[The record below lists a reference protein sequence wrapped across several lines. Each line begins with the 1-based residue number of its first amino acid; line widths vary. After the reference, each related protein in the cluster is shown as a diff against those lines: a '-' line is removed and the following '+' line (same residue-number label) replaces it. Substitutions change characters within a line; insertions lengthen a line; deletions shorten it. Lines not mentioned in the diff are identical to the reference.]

1 MMNIFP
7 RQFPEERTT
16 QITTKH
22 VPSMEECTSPCPVL
36 DRCMSSCWPFWFNHS
51 STGAHIS
58 AWHGIFT
65 AWTASSWTRNDEY
78 IISAEGALVE
88 VGPQGACCC
97 GMKQWSG
104 YPTTG
109 TKNVPTNTEI
119 YYPRNNGE
127 KLINDDCSILQHIIM
142 FYTTTRVWRGRC
154 SGSDKWVPSSRKK
167 SGNNDQDGSKAATE
181 STGILKLLLH
191 ARQGAPGSSG
201 SYFIFRED
209 IIYGQLETAGKV
221 EWNIQWMWPRHG

>member
-1 MMNIFP
+1 MDA
-7 RQFPEERTT
+7 
-16 QITTKH
+16 
-22 VPSMEECTSPCPVL
+22 CTL
-36 DRCMSSCWPFWFNHS
+36 
-51 STGAHIS
+51 
-58 AWHGIFT
+58 
-65 AWTASSWTRNDEY
+65 SWTRSLHVLLFAVLIQPFIHWSTYLCMAWHFHCLGIPGSQQLN
-78 IISAEGALVE
+78 AERPIYHQRWRDVVGGCME
-88 VGPQGACCC
+88 VGPQGTCCF

-109 TKNVPTNTEI
+109 TKIVPTNTEI

-142 FYTTTRVWRGRC
+142 FYTTTRVWRGRG
-154 SGSDKWVPSSRKK
+154 SGSDKWVPSSRNKG
-167 SGNNDQDGSKAATE
+167 GNNDQDGSKPATVNRNIKIVPPCKTRSSH
-181 STGILKLLLH
+181 ST
-191 ARQGAPGSSG
+191 GSSG